1 MKNLKPVQIILI
13 GFLLTI
19 LVGSV
24 LLTLP
29 VASKSGHMTPY
40 IDALF
45 TATTSVCVTGLV
57 VEVTMTHWSIF
68 GQFVIM
74 LLIQIG
80 GLGVITIT
88 TGMLFLLGKRLSLG
102 DRLLVQ
108 ESLGLN
114 TMSGLVRMVCRIFK
128 GTFLVEGLGALLFAT
143 QFVPQFGVGYGLW
156 ASVFNSVSA
165 FCNAG
170 MDIVKE
176 DSLRSYVSNPVINF
190 TTMALI
196 ILGGLGFIVWR
207 DLYQM
212 LKEVRKR
219 NCSLIRGIQK
229 LKFHTKIVLSA
240 TAFLIIA
247 GTVLIFIFE
256 YHNPHTMGNLPIG
269 DKIMASMFQ
278 AVTTRTAGFETV
290 AQGALSEG
298 SSLIS
303 MILMFIGGSPMGTA
317 GGVKTITFV
326 ILIYCIIAV
335 VKQEDDISLF
345 RRRVSPSLVP
355 KALAIIV
362 IHLIVLLTSILLLL
376 LTDHGTFMNTC
387 YECVSALAT
396 VGLTKGMTPGLSIAG
411 KMIIIITMY
420 IGRVGPISMAMGFSE
435 SGKKKKKRVFKYPQ
449 EDLIL

>member
-1 MKNLKPVQIILI
+1 
-13 GFLLTI
+13 
-19 LVGSV
+19 
-24 LLTLP
+24 
-29 VASKSGHMTPY
+29 
-40 IDALF
+40 
-45 TATTSVCVTGLV
+45 
-57 VEVTMTHWSIF
+57 
-68 GQFVIM
+68 
-74 LLIQIG
+74 
-80 GLGVITIT
+80 
-88 TGMLFLLGKRLSLG
+88 
-102 DRLLVQ
+102 
-108 ESLGLN
+108 
-114 TMSGLVRMVCRIFK
+114 
-128 GTFLVEGLGALLFAT
+128 
-143 QFVPQFGVGYGLW
+143 
-156 ASVFNSVSA
+156 
-165 FCNAG
+165 
-170 MDIVKE
+170 
-176 DSLRSYVSNPVINF
+176 
-190 TTMALI
+190 
-196 ILGGLGFIVWR
+196 
-207 DLYQM
+207 
-212 LKEVRKR
+212 
-219 NCSLIRGIQK
+219 
-229 LKFHTKIVLSA
+229 
-240 TAFLIIA
+240 
-247 GTVLIFIFE
+247 
-256 YHNPHTMGNLPIG
+256 
-269 DKIMASMFQ
+269 MASMFQ

-326 ILIYCIIAV
+326 ILIYCVIAV

-345 RRRVSPSLVP
+345 RRRVSPSLVS